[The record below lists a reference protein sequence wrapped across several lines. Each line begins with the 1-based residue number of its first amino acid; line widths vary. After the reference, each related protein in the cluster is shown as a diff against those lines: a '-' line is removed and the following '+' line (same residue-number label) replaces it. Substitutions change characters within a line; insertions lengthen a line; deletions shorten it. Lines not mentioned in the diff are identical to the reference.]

1 MIGKVISGSLSRKV
15 LIMAIG
21 FVMIAEMLIFI
32 PSAAFHRQ
40 EWLDDRA
47 AQAGH
52 LTLALTGVPDF
63 SGSEMLAKQFMKDT
77 NILMLSTKREGRT
90 ELILGLPPDS
100 ANFQIIDI
108 REAKRVPSF
117 RDTFSS
123 FFGSSDGHLRV
134 LADPLM
140 PEHEYLEYIV
150 PKASLQA
157 ELRSFSRNI
166 LLLSLAIAIITGSLL
181 YLALSMVIVNPVA
194 QLADALSEFRRD
206 PDSRASNVPDSGRRD
221 EIGQLQRE
229 FSDMKQSVR
238 ASLKQQDRLA
248 ALGLAVAKINHD
260 LRNVLTSAQLV
271 SDRIA
276 MDKDE
281 RVANMGQRLVRAVDR
296 GVKLCAEVLNFSQ
309 ASDEPPELQF
319 TRISLLIGEAA
330 GDVLDQ
336 FSNIQFK
343 NNVPSQLALDIDPDH
358 TYRIFHNIFRNAAQ
372 AMSSMSDDLRE
383 PMLTVKA
390 DIVDGM
396 HEFHI
401 IDNGPGLP
409 EKARNNLFKAFA
421 SSSGSQKSTGL
432 GLTIS
437 KELAKAQGGD
447 LRLSNTGEDGTIFTL
462 TLPEDVDSQT

>member
-1 MIGKVISGSLSRKV
+1 M
-15 LIMAIG
+15 
-21 FVMIAEMLIFI
+21 
-32 PSAAFHRQ
+32 
-40 EWLDDRA
+40 
-47 AQAGH
+47 
-52 LTLALTGVPDF
+52 
-63 SGSEMLAKQFMKDT
+63 
-77 NILMLSTKREGRT
+77 
-90 ELILGLPPDS
+90 
-100 ANFQIIDI
+100 
-108 REAKRVPSF
+108 
-117 RDTFSS
+117 
-123 FFGSSDGHLRV
+123 
-134 LADPLM
+134 
-140 PEHEYLEYIV
+140 
-150 PKASLQA
+150 
-157 ELRSFSRNI
+157 
-166 LLLSLAIAIITGSLL
+166 
-181 YLALSMVIVNPVA
+181 
-194 QLADALSEFRRD
+194 
-206 PDSRASNVPDSGRRD
+206 
-221 EIGQLQRE
+221 
-229 FSDMKQSVR
+229 
-238 ASLKQQDRLA
+238 A

-281 RVANMGQRLVRAVDR
+281 RIANMGQRLVRAVDR

-421 SSSGSQKSTGL
+421 SSSGSQKNTGL